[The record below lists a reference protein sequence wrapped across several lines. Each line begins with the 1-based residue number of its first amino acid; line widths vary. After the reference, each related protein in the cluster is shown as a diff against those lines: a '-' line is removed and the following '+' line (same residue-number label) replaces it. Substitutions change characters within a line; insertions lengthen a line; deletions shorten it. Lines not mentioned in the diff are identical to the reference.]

1 MSREKR
7 MIMRFNP
14 FTLITIA
21 SLIFIV
27 DVKANNWLDY
37 GPTFESDSNEYIT
50 ASTRDQEQEIYS
62 PLITGYKYVSGN
74 EFVFWIKTKKE
85 IFEINCSSGGAG
97 EGRQYLSPN
106 GDIPNRLEVKTDEE
120 LPAFCNPPNPCP
132 LGFEGRIYFFS
143 SSKYLLQF
151 ASQ

>member
-7 MIMRFNP
+7 MIMRFNL

-27 DVKANNWLDY
+27 DVKANSWLDY

-74 EFVFWIKTKKE
+74 EFVFWIKTKKK
-85 IFEINCSSGGAG
+85 SS
-97 EGRQYLSPN
+97 
-106 GDIPNRLEVKTDEE
+106 RLIV
-120 LPAFCNPPNPCP
+120 
-132 LGFEGRIYFFS
+132 
-143 SSKYLLQF
+143 LQVEQ
-151 ASQ
+151 AKDDNI